1 MAEKKAKNKP
11 MTDKQS
17 YRVKNEYLAENYSE
31 VTPMEFYREMFP
43 LGSFERRGHLEDAKA
58 NGILTVIEG
67 DKARNYVVFDDLREI
82 VGQKGAEFAIMSPIG
97 YSGRNRTAKNARW
110 LYGIAIDLDGVEY
123 QNLRDLFF
131 QAKNGF
137 FPQPTYTVNSGHG
150 LHLYYLFERPVPL
163 YPHLHDKLRSFKY
176 ALTDLVWNR
185 YTSTYTEREQV
196 QYQGIFQGFRVVG
209 TQSKL
214 GKRYPVKVFRTGE
227 KTTVEQL
234 NSYLAE
240 DKRMTGFHYQS
251 DLTLSQAKEKYPEWY
266 ERRIERGEGRGR
278 WHVNRALYD
287 WWIKKIEESASPG
300 HRYHCL
306 SVLAA
311 YAVKCD
317 VAEDELLSDAMRL
330 LPILDARSDDD
341 HNRLTRRDV
350 LDAMHLYQE
359 SYVNF
364 SRSEAERV
372 SGISMPPNKRNGR
385 KQEVHLRGARAIQQI
400 NDEADGTNW
409 REGNGRPSAYEK
421 VNAWRIANSMGRKA
435 DCIRDTGLSK
445 PTVYKWWD
453 WEAVEAQRLKEEGE
467 GYLWTESEIMANP
480 GFVEECCRRGIRLNV
495 VSDDEYEVLMME
507 RYLQEKPWKKRKS

>member
-1 MAEKKAKNKP
+1 MVEKKAKDKP
-11 MTDKQS
+11 MTDKKS
-17 YRVKNEYLAENYSE
+17 YRVKNEYLTENYSE

-234 NSYLAE
+234 NSYLDSYLAE

-251 DLTLSQAKEKYPEWY
+251 DLTLAQAKEKYPEWY

-385 KQEVHLRGARAIQQI
+385 KRAVHIKIMNSTRDILYP
-400 NDEADGTNW
+400 DGEW
-409 REGNGRPSAYEK
+409 RNKDGRPKGSGTKQEIVAE
-421 VNAWRIANSMGRKA
+421 WRKKNPLGRKI
-435 DCIRDTGLSK
+435 DCQRETGLSR
-445 PTVYKWWD
+445 PTVLKWWD
-453 WEAVEAQRLKEEGE
+453 NQDSRD
-467 GYLWTESEIMANP
+467 T
-480 GFVEECCRRGIRLNV
+480 
-495 VSDDEYEVLMME
+495 
-507 RYLQEKPWKKRKS
+507 

>member
-110 LYGIAIDLDGVEY
+110 LYGIAIDLDGVKY

-385 KQEVHLRGARAIQQI
+385 TREKHLQGARAIRDI
-400 NDEADGTNW
+400 NNENW
-409 REGNGRPSAYEK
+409 RSGNGRPSEQDT
-421 VNAWRIANSMGRKA
+421 VISWQLEHPNGRKA

-445 PTVYKWWD
+445 PTVYKWWSETIHED
-453 WEAVEAQRLKEEGE
+453 NMFFLMPNTRNKSALQRWL
-467 GYLWTESEIMANP
+467 EI
-480 GFVEECCRRGIRLNV
+480 
-495 VSDDEYEVLMME
+495 S
-507 RYLQEKPWKKRKS
+507 Q